1 MNKNGKKHMNPGI
14 GKRLASPQLYSNNNM
29 GYNNQNNIRNK
40 YNPAKHRMP
49 SPAIKSSNFS
59 KRPPLPN
66 SGSRIN
72 TNKSDKFN

>member
-1 MNKNGKKHMNPGI
+1 MPFSEENIERNSPIPPLPQFNLNMN
-14 GKRLASPQLYSNNNM
+14 S
-29 GYNNQNNIRNK
+29 NNQNNIRNK

-49 SPAIKSSNFS
+49 SPAIKSNFS